1 MSDDEVLKISNE
13 ESHRK
18 NEFQKLLEKYCKDN
32 NIKLNEMN
40 TSERG
45 RLIKKLEDM
54 LWL

>member
-1 MSDDEVLKISNE
+1 MGNDEELKISNE

-18 NEFQKLLEKYCKDN
+18 NQFQKFLEKYCKDN

-45 RLIKKLEDM
+45 KLIKKLEDM